1 MAQFFIHRP
10 IFAWVIA
17 LVIMLAGILTLTKM
31 PIAQYPTI
39 APPTVTISAT
49 YPGASASTVE
59 NTVTQIIEQQMNGL
73 DGLRYISSN
82 SAGNGQA
89 SIQLNFEQG
98 VDPDIAQVQVQNK
111 LQSATALL
119 PEDVQRQGVKVT
131 KSGASFLQVLAF
143 YSESDSLSADDIKDY
158 VNSNI
163 SEPLSRVAGVGEVQV
178 FGGSYAM
185 RIWLDPAKLTSLGIT
200 PSDVAAAIRAQNSQV
215 AVGQLGGAPSIEGQ
229 VLNATVNAQSMLTTP
244 EQFKNIFLRNT
255 SDGAQVRLGDVA
267 RVELGADTYQ
277 FDSKFNGKPA
287 GGVAIKLATG
297 ANALDTSEAVEARMV
312 ELRKNYPT
320 GMKDKLAFDT
330 TPFIKIS
337 IESVVHTL
345 IEAIIL
351 VFFVMFL
358 FLQNWR
364 ATIIPTMAVPVVVL
378 GTFAI
383 INIFGFS
390 INTLTMFAM
399 VLAIGLLV
407 DDAIVVVENV
417 ERVMQED
424 HLDPVAATEL
434 SMKQITGALIG
445 MTSVLTAVFV
455 PMSFFGGTTGVI
467 YRQFSIT
474 LVTAMVLSLVVAVT
488 FTPALCAT
496 ILKQHNPNK
505 KPSNNI
511 FARFFRWFNAAF
523 DRTAEKYQTGVNF
536 MTHHKLFS
544 GIVYA
549 AVIGVLVVLFKML
562 PSSFLPEEDQGV
574 VMTLVQ
580 LPPNATLDRT
590 DKVINTMTHYFM
602 ENEKASVESVFSVS
616 GFSFTG
622 IGQNAG
628 LAFVKLKD
636 WEKRT
641 TPEQQIGSLIQRGMA
656 LNMIAKDAS
665 YVMPLQLPAMPELG
679 VTAGFNFQLKA
690 SAGQSHE
697 QLLAARNTI
706 LGLAAQDKRLAGV
719 RPNGQEDTPQY
730 QINIDQAQAGAMG
743 VSIADI
749 NSTMSMAWGGSYIND
764 FIDRGRVKKVY
775 VQGEAH
781 ARMMPEDLNKW
792 YVRNNKGEMI
802 PFSSFATGTW
812 TYGSPRLERYNG
824 IASMNIQGSPAPGT
838 SSGDAMLAMEEIVA
852 KLPSMGLQGFDYEWT
867 GLSLEERESGSQ
879 APFLYALSL
888 LIVFL
893 CLAAL
898 YESWSVP
905 FSILLVVPLGVV
917 GAIILTMFGHTGLFG
932 GITLFGRTYF
942 APDANLSNNIYF
954 QVALIAVI
962 GLSAKNAI
970 LIVEFAKELQEK
982 GESLFDATLHAAKMR
997 LRPIIMTTLAFG
1009 FGVLPLALSSGAGA
1023 GSQHSVGYGVLGGVI
1038 TSTLLGIFFI
1048 PVFFVWVRSIFKYK
1062 PKNQNLQ
1069 EHKS

>member
-31 PIAQYPTI
+31 PVAQYPTI

-49 YPGASASTVE
+49 YPGASAQTVE

-89 SIQLNFEQG
+89 SINLNFEQG
-98 VDPDIAQVQVQNK
+98 IDPDIAQVQVQNK

-131 KSGASFLQVLAF
+131 KSGASFMQVLAF
-143 YSESDSLSADDIKDY
+143 YSPDGSLSAADIKDY

-185 RIWLDPAKLTSLGIT
+185 RIWLDPAKMTSLQIT
-200 PSDVAAAIRAQNSQV
+200 PSDIAAAINAQNSQV
-215 AVGQLGGAPSIEGQ
+215 AVGQLGGAPAVEGQ
-229 VLNATVNAQSMLTTP
+229 VLNATVNAQSMLQTP
-244 EQFKNIFLRNT
+244 EQFRNIFLKNT
-255 SDGAQVRLGDVA
+255 ASGAQVRLGDVA
-267 RVELGADTYQ
+267 RVELGSDNYQ
-277 FDSKFNGKPA
+277 FDSKFNGKAA

-297 ANALDTSEAVEARMV
+297 ANALDTAAAVEERLS
-312 ELRKNYPT
+312 ELRKNYPN
-320 GMKDKLAFDT
+320 GLKDQLAYDT
-330 TPFIKIS
+330 TPFIKLS

-345 IEAIIL
+345 IEAVFL
-351 VFFVMFL
+351 VFIVMFL

-364 ATIIPTMAVPVVVL
+364 ATIIPTLAVPVVVL
-378 GTFAI
+378 GTFAV

-417 ERVMQED
+417 ERVMQEE
-424 HLDPVAATEL
+424 HLDPVVATEK
-434 SMKQITGALIG
+434 SMQQISGALVGI
-445 MTSVLTAVFV
+445 TSVLTAVFV
-455 PMSFFGGTTGVI
+455 PMAFFGGTTGVI

-474 LVTAMVLSLVVAVT
+474 LVTAMILSLIVALT

-496 ILKQHNPNK
+496 LLKQHDPNK
-505 KPSNNI
+505 AESNNI
-511 FARFFRWFNAAF
+511 FARFFRWFNSSF
-523 DRTAEKYQTGVNF
+523 EKLSVKYQGGVNR
-536 MTHHKLFS
+536 MTHHKVFS
-544 GIVYA
+544 GVVY
-549 AVIGVLVVLFKML
+549 VLVIAGLVGLYKVL
-562 PSSFLPEEDQGV
+562 PSSFLPNEDQGV

-580 LPPNATLDRT
+580 LPPSASLERT
-590 DKVINTMTHYFM
+590 DKVITSMTDYFLNKEK
-602 ENEKASVESVFSVS
+602 ENVASIFTVS

-622 IGQNAG
+622 VGQNAG
-628 LAFVKLKD
+628 LAFIKLKD
-636 WEKRT
+636 WDERT
-641 TPEQQIGSLIQRGMA
+641 SPESQIGAIIQRGMS
-656 LNMIAKDAS
+656 LNMIKDAS
-665 YVMPLQLPAMPELG
+665 YIMPLQLPAMPELG
-679 VTAGFNFQLKA
+679 VASGFDLQLKDA
-690 SAGQSHE
+690 SGQGHDK
-697 QLLAARNTI
+697 LIAARNAI
-706 LGLAAQDKRLAGV
+706 LGMAAQDKRLAGV

-730 QINIDQAQAGAMG
+730 QITIDQAQAGAMG
-743 VSIADI
+743 VSISDI

-764 FIDRGRVKKVY
+764 FVDRGRVKKVY
-775 VQGEAH
+775 VQGEAST
-781 ARMMPEDLNKW
+781 RMMPEDLNKW
-792 YVRNNKGEMI
+792 YVRNNVGTMV
-802 PFSSFATGTW
+802 PFSAFATGKW

-824 IASMNIQGSPAPGT
+824 VSSVNIQGTPAPGV
-838 SSGDAMLAMEEIVA
+838 SSGDAMLAMEEIIG

-867 GLSLEERESGSQ
+867 GLSLEERDSGSQ
-879 APFLYALSL
+879 TGPLLVLSM

-898 YESWSVP
+898 YESWSIPV
-905 FSILLVVPLGVV
+905 SVLLVVPLGII
-917 GAIILTMFGHTGLFG
+917 GAFTLTWLGMIIKGD
-932 GITLFGRTYF
+932 
-942 APDANLSNNIYF
+942 PNLSFNIYF
-954 QVALIAVI
+954 QVAIVAVI

-982 GESLFDATLHAAKMR
+982 GEDLFDATLHAAKMR

-1009 FGVLPLALSSGAGA
+1009 FGVLPLALSTGAGA
-1023 GSQHSVGYGVLGGVI
+1023 GSQHSVGFGVLGGVI
-1038 TSTLLGIFFI
+1038 SSTLLGIFFI
-1048 PVFFVWVRSIFKYK
+1048 PVFFVWIRSIFKYK
-1062 PKNQNLQ
+1062 PKTQNNQEQ
-1069 EHKS
+1069 TS

>member
-17 LVIMLAGILTLTKM
+17 LVIMLAGILTLSNM

-49 YPGASASTVE
+49 YPGASAETVE

-82 SAGNGQA
+82 SAGNGSA
-89 SIQLNFEQG
+89 SIALNFEQG

-119 PEDVQRQGVKVT
+119 PEDVQRQGVRVT
-131 KSGASFLQVLAF
+131 KSSASFLQVLAF
-143 YSESDSLSADDIKDY
+143 YSPDGSMSANDIKDY

-185 RIWLDPAKLTSLGIT
+185 RIWLDPAKMASLQVT
-200 PSDVAAAIRAQNSQV
+200 PSDIATAIRTQNAQV
-215 AVGQLGGAPSIEGQ
+215 AVGQLGGAPAIEGQ
-229 VLNATVNAQSMLTTP
+229 VLNATVTAQSLLQTP
-244 EQFKNIFLRNT
+244 EQFSNIFLKNT
-255 SDGAQVRLGDVA
+255 ASGAQVRLGDVA
-267 RVELGADTYQ
+267 RVELGADNYQ

-297 ANALDTSEAVEARMV
+297 ANALDTAQAVEERLKL
-312 ELRKNYPT
+312 LRPNYPQ
-320 GMKDKLAFDT
+320 GMVDQLAFDT
-330 TPFIKIS
+330 TPFIELS
-337 IESVVHTL
+337 IKSVVKTL

-351 VFFVMFL
+351 VFLVMFL

-378 GTFAI
+378 GTFAV
-383 INIFGFS
+383 INMFGFS

-417 ERVMQED
+417 ERVMVEE
-424 HLDPVAATEL
+424 HLDPVAATEK
-434 SMKQITGALIG
+434 SMKQISGALIG
-445 MTSVLTAVFV
+445 ITSVLSAVFV
-455 PMSFFGGTTGVI
+455 PMAFFGGTTGVI
-467 YRQFSIT
+467 YRQFSVT
-474 LVTAMVLSLVVAVT
+474 LVTAMVLSLIVALT

-496 ILKQHNPNK
+496 MLKQHDPNK
-505 KPSNNI
+505 PESNGL
-511 FARFFRWFNAAF
+511 FARFFRWFNRSF
-523 DRTAEKYQTGVNF
+523 EKMSVKYQGGVNR
-536 MTHHKLFS
+536 MTHSKIFS
-544 GIVYA
+544 GIIYGA
-549 AVIGVLVVLFKML
+549 VLVVIVLLFQKL
-562 PSSFLPEEDQGV
+562 PSSFLPDEDQGV

-580 LPPNATLDRT
+580 LPPNASLERT
-590 DKVINTMTHYFM
+590 DKVVSTMTNYFL
-602 ENEKASVESVFSVS
+602 ENEKEHVESVFSVA

-622 IGQNAG
+622 VGQNAG
-628 LAFVKLKD
+628 LAFIKLKD
-636 WEKRT
+636 WSERT
-641 TPEQQIGSLIQRGMA
+641 SPESQIGAIIQRGMA
-656 LNMIAKDAS
+656 LNMIVKDAS
-665 YVMPLQLPAMPELG
+665 YIMPLQLPAMPELG
-679 VTAGFNFQLKA
+679 VSAGFNLQLKDA
-690 SAGQSHE
+690 SGQGHE
-697 QLLAARNTI
+697 KLTMARNII
-706 LGLAAQDKRLAGV
+706 LGEAAKDPRLAGV

-730 QINIDQAQAGAMG
+730 RVIVDHAQAGALG
-743 VSIADI
+743 VSIAEI
-749 NSTMSMAWGGSYIND
+749 NSTMGMAWGGSYIND

-775 VQGEAH
+775 VQGEAGS
-781 ARMMPEDLNKW
+781 RMMPEDLDQW
-792 YVRNNKGEMI
+792 YVRNNRGEMV
-802 PFSSFATGTW
+802 PFSAFATGEW

-824 IASMNIQGSPAPGT
+824 VSSMNIQGTPAPGV
-838 SSGDAMLAMEEIVA
+838 SSGDAMVAMEEIIA
-852 KLPSMGLQGFDYEWT
+852 KLPDMGLQGFDYEWT
-867 GLSLEERESGSQ
+867 GLSLEERESGDQ

-898 YESWSVP
+898 YESWSIP
-905 FSILLVVPLGVV
+905 FSVLLVVPLGIV
-917 GAIILTMFGHTGLFG
+917 GALFLTFSGMVLFQN
-932 GITLFGRTYF
+932 
-942 APDANLSNNIYF
+942 PNLSNNIYF
-954 QVALIAVI
+954 QVAIIAVI

-982 GESLFDATLHAAKMR
+982 GEDLFEATLHAAKMR

-1038 TSTLLGIFFI
+1038 SSTLLGIFFI
-1048 PVFFVWVRSIFKYK
+1048 PVFYVWIRSIFKYK
-1062 PKNQNLQ
+1062 PKQQNHQ
-1069 EHKS
+1069 EHVS

>member
-31 PIAQYPTI
+31 PVAQYPTI

-49 YPGASASTVE
+49 YPGASAQTVE

-89 SIQLNFEQG
+89 SINLNFEQG
-98 VDPDIAQVQVQNK
+98 IDPDIAQVQVQNK

-119 PEDVQRQGVKVT
+119 PADVQRQGVRVT
-131 KSGASFLQVLAF
+131 KSGASFMQVVAF
-143 YSESDSLSADDIKDY
+143 YSPDGSLSASYIKDY

-163 SEPLSRVAGVGEVQV
+163 SEPLSRVAGVGEVTV

-185 RIWLDPAKLTSLGIT
+185 RIWLDPAKLTSFNLT
-200 PSDVAAAIRAQNSQV
+200 PSDVAAAIRSQNAQV
-215 AVGQLGGAPSIEGQ
+215 AVGQLGGAPAVQGQ
-229 VLNATVNAQSMLTTP
+229 VLNATVNAQSMLQTP
-244 EQFKNIFLRNT
+244 EQFKNIFLKNAA
-255 SDGAQVRLGDVA
+255 DGAQVRLSDVA
-267 RVELGADTYQ
+267 RVELGSDNYQ
-277 FDSKFNGKPA
+277 FDSKFNGNPA

-297 ANALDTSEAVEARMV
+297 ANALDTAAAVEKRLS
-312 ELRKNYPT
+312 ELRVNYPS
-320 GMKDKLAFDT
+320 GLKDKLAYDT
-330 TPFIKIS
+330 TPFIKLS

-345 IEAIIL
+345 IEAVVL
-351 VFFVMFL
+351 VFIVMFL

-364 ATIIPTMAVPVVVL
+364 ATIIPTLAVPVVVL
-378 GTFAI
+378 GTFAV

-417 ERVMQED
+417 ERVMQEE
-424 HLDPVAATEL
+424 HLEPVPATEK
-434 SMKQITGALIG
+434 SMGQISGALIG
-445 MTSVLTAVFV
+445 ITSVLTAVFV
-455 PMSFFGGTTGVI
+455 PMAFFGGTTGVI

-474 LVTAMVLSLVVAVT
+474 LVTAMILSLIVALT

-496 ILKQHNPNK
+496 LLKQHDPNK
-505 KPSNNI
+505 EQSNSI
-511 FARFFRWFNAAF
+511 FARFFRGFNSGF
-523 DRTAEKYQTGVNF
+523 EKLSEKYQGGVNR

-544 GIVYA
+544 GVIYIVVIA
-549 AVIGVLVVLFKML
+549 ALVGLYKML

-580 LPPNATLDRT
+580 LPPSASLERT
-590 DKVINTMTHYFM
+590 DKVITTMTDYFL
-602 ENEKASVESVFSVS
+602 NKEKEHVESIFTVS

-622 IGQNAG
+622 VGQNAG
-628 LAFVKLKD
+628 LAFIKLKD
-636 WEKRT
+636 WSERT
-641 TPEQQIGSLIQRGMA
+641 TPESQIGAIIQRGMA
-656 LNMIAKDAS
+656 LNMIVKDAS
-665 YVMPLQLPAMPELG
+665 YIMPLQLPAMPELG
-679 VTAGFNFQLKA
+679 VSSGFNIQLKDV
-690 SAGQSHE
+690 SGQGHE
-697 QLLAARNTI
+697 KLIAARNAI
-706 LGLAAQDKRLAGV
+706 LGMASQDKRLAGV

-730 QINIDQAQAGAMG
+730 KITVDQAQAGAMG
-743 VSIADI
+743 VSISDI

-764 FIDRGRVKKVY
+764 FVDRGRVKKVY
-775 VQGEAH
+775 VQGEADT
-781 ARMMPEDLNKW
+781 RMMPEDLNKW
-792 YVRNNKGEMI
+792 YVRNNKGEMV
-802 PFSSFATGTW
+802 PFSAFAKGEW

-824 IASMNIQGSPAPGT
+824 VSSVNIQGTPAPGV
-838 SSGDAMLAMEEIVA
+838 SSGDAMLAMEEIIG

-867 GLSLEERESGSQ
+867 GLSLEERDSGNQ
-879 APFLYALSL
+879 TVPLLILSL

-893 CLAAL
+893 CLSAL
-898 YESWSVP
+898 YESWAIPISV
-905 FSILLVVPLGVV
+905 LLVVPLGII
-917 GAIILTMFGHTGLFG
+917 GAFTMTWLGMVIKGD
-932 GITLFGRTYF
+932 
-942 APDANLSNNIYF
+942 PNLSFNIYF
-954 QVALIAVI
+954 QVAIVAVI

-982 GESLFDATLHAAKMR
+982 GEELFEATLHAAKMR

-1009 FGVLPLALSSGAGA
+1009 FGVLPLALASGAGA

-1038 TSTLLGIFFI
+1038 SSTLLGIFFI
-1048 PVFFVWVRSIFKYK
+1048 PVFFVWIRSIFKYK
-1062 PKNQNLQ
+1062 PKTLNTQ
-1069 EHKS
+1069 EH

>member
-31 PIAQYPTI
+31 PVAQYPTI
-39 APPTVTISAT
+39 APPVVTISAT
-49 YPGASASTVE
+49 YPGASAQTVE

-89 SIQLNFEQG
+89 SINLNFEQG

-143 YSESDSLSADDIKDY
+143 HSPDNSLTAADIKDY

-185 RIWLDPAKLTSLGIT
+185 RIWLDPAKMTSLQIT
-200 PSDVAAAIRAQNSQV
+200 PSDVAAAIKAQNAQV
-215 AVGQLGGAPSIEGQ
+215 AVGQLGGAPAVQGQ
-229 VLNATVNAQSMLTTP
+229 VLNATVNAQSMLQTP
-244 EQFKNIFLRNT
+244 EQFRNIFLKNT
-255 SDGAQVRLGDVA
+255 TSGAQVRLGDVA
-267 RVELGADTYQ
+267 RVELGSDNYQ

-287 GGVAIKLATG
+287 GGIAIKLATG
-297 ANALDTSEAVEARMV
+297 ANALDTAAAVEERLS
-312 ELRKNYPT
+312 ELRKNYPEGLEDT
-320 GMKDKLAFDT
+320 LAYDT
-330 TPFIKIS
+330 TPFIKLS

-345 IEAIIL
+345 IEAVIL
-351 VFFVMFL
+351 VFIVMFL

-364 ATIIPTMAVPVVVL
+364 ATVIPTLAVPVVVL
-378 GTFAI
+378 GTFAV
-383 INIFGFS
+383 INMFGFS

-417 ERVMQED
+417 ERVMQEE
-424 HLDPVAATEL
+424 HLDPVVATEK
-434 SMKQITGALIG
+434 SMKQISGALIG
-445 MTSVLTAVFV
+445 ITSVLTAVFV
-455 PMSFFGGTTGVI
+455 PMAFFGGTTGVI

-474 LVTAMVLSLVVAVT
+474 LVTAMILSLIVALT

-496 ILKQHNPNK
+496 LLKQHDPNK
-505 KPSNNI
+505 PESNNI
-511 FARFFRWFNAAF
+511 FARFFRWFNNSF
-523 DRTAEKYQTGVNF
+523 EKLSVKYQGGVNR
-536 MTHHKLFS
+536 MTHHKVFS
-544 GIVYA
+544 GVVY
-549 AVIGVLVVLFKML
+549 VLVIAGLVGLYKVL

-580 LPPNATLDRT
+580 LPPSASLERT
-590 DKVINTMTHYFM
+590 DKVVTTMTDYFL
-602 ENEKASVESVFSVS
+602 NKEKEHVQSIFTVS

-622 IGQNAG
+622 VGQNAG
-628 LAFVKLKD
+628 LAFIKLKD
-636 WEKRT
+636 WSERT
-641 TPEQQIGSLIQRGMA
+641 TPEAQIGAIIQRGMA
-656 LNMIAKDAS
+656 LNMIVKDAS
-665 YVMPLQLPAMPELG
+665 YIMPLQLPAMPELG
-679 VTAGFNFQLKA
+679 VSSGFDIQLKDA
-690 SAGQSHE
+690 SGQGHE
-697 QLLAARNTI
+697 KLIAARNAI
-706 LGLAAQDKRLAGV
+706 LGMAAQDKRLAGV

-730 QINIDQAQAGAMG
+730 QITIDQAQAGAMG

-764 FIDRGRVKKVY
+764 FVDRGRVKKVY
-775 VQGEAH
+775 VQGEANT
-781 ARMMPEDLNKW
+781 RMMPEDLNKW
-792 YVRNNKGEMI
+792 YVRNNAGTMV
-802 PFSSFATGTW
+802 PFSAFATGEW

-824 IASMNIQGSPAPGT
+824 VSSVNIQGTPAPGV
-838 SSGDAMLAMEEIVA
+838 SSGDAMLAMEEIIG

-867 GLSLEERESGSQ
+867 GLSLEERDSGSQ
-879 APFLYALSL
+879 TGPLLVLSM

-898 YESWSVP
+898 YESWSIPV
-905 FSILLVVPLGVV
+905 SVLLVVPLGIV
-917 GAIILTMFGHTGLFG
+917 GAFTLTWLGMIIKGD
-932 GITLFGRTYF
+932 
-942 APDANLSNNIYF
+942 PNLSFNIYF
-954 QVALIAVI
+954 QVAIVAVI

-982 GESLFDATLHAAKMR
+982 GEDLFDATLHAAKMR

-1009 FGVLPLALSSGAGA
+1009 FGVLPLALSAGAGA

-1038 TSTLLGIFFI
+1038 SSTLLGIFFI
-1048 PVFFVWVRSIFKYK
+1048 PVFFVWIRSIFKYK
-1062 PKNQNLQ
+1062 PKKQNNQEQ
-1069 EHKS
+1069 TS

>member
-17 LVIMLAGILTLTKM
+17 LVIMLAGILTISKM

-49 YPGASASTVE
+49 YPGASAATVE

-89 SIQLNFEQG
+89 SIALNFEQG

-119 PEDVQRQGVKVT
+119 PDDVQRQGVRVT

-143 YSESDSLSADDIKDY
+143 YSPDGSLTADDIKDY

-185 RIWLDPAKLTSLGIT
+185 RIWLDPAKMASLQVT
-200 PSDVAAAIRAQNSQV
+200 PSDVAQAIRTQNAQV
-215 AVGQLGGAPSIEGQ
+215 AVGQLGGAPQIEGQ
-229 VLNATVNAQSMLTTP
+229 VLNATVNAQSLLQTP
-244 EQFKNIFLRNT
+244 EQFENIFLKNT
-255 SDGAQVRLGDVA
+255 TSGAQVRLGDVA
-267 RVELGADTYQ
+267 RVELGADNYQ

-297 ANALDTSEAVEARMV
+297 ANALDTAEAVEERLKQ
-312 ELRKNYPT
+312 LRPNYPQ
-320 GMKDKLAFDT
+320 GMVDTLAFDT
-330 TPFIKIS
+330 TPFIQLS

-345 IEAIIL
+345 IEAVIL
-351 VFFVMFL
+351 VFIVMFL

-378 GTFAI
+378 GTFAV
-383 INIFGFS
+383 INVFGFS

-417 ERVMQED
+417 ERVMAEE
-424 HLDPVAATEL
+424 HLDPVSATEK
-434 SMKQITGALIG
+434 SMKQISGALIG
-445 MTSVLTAVFV
+445 ITSVLSAVFV
-455 PMSFFGGTTGVI
+455 PMAFFGGSTGVI

-474 LVTAMVLSLVVAVT
+474 LVTAMVLSLVVALT

-496 ILKQHNPNK
+496 ILKQHDPNK
-505 KPSNNI
+505 PQSNNPA
-511 FARFFRWFNAAF
+511 ARFFRWFNHSF
-523 DRTAEKYQTGVNF
+523 DRVSVKYQGGVNR
-536 MTHHKLFS
+536 MTHHKIFS
-544 GIVYA
+544 GIIYA
-549 AVIGVLVVLFKML
+549 VVIGIIVLIFQKL
-562 PSSFLPEEDQGV
+562 PSSFLPDEDQGV

-580 LPPNATLDRT
+580 LPPNATLERT
-590 DKVINTMTHYFM
+590 DKVINTMTGYFL
-602 ENEKASVESVFSVS
+602 ENEKDHVQSVFSVA

-622 IGQNAG
+622 VGQNAG
-628 LAFVKLKD
+628 LAFIKLKD
-636 WEKRT
+636 WSERT
-641 TPEQQIGSLIQRGMA
+641 TPESQVGAIIHRGMA
-656 LNMIAKDAS
+656 LNMIVKDAS
-665 YVMPLQLPAMPELG
+665 YIMPLQLPAMPELG
-679 VTAGFNFQLKA
+679 VSAGFNMQLKA
-690 SAGQSHE
+690 ASGQSHE
-697 QLLAARNTI
+697 QLLAARNTV

-719 RPNGQEDTPQY
+719 RPNGQEDNPQY
-730 QINIDQAQAGAMG
+730 RVIVDHAQAGALG
-743 VSIADI
+743 VSISEI

-764 FIDRGRVKKVY
+764 FLDRGRVKKVY
-775 VQGEAH
+775 VQGEASS
-781 ARMMPEDLNKW
+781 RMMPEDLNQW
-792 YVRNNKGEMI
+792 YVRNNRGEMV
-802 PFSSFATGTW
+802 PFSAFATGEW

-824 IASMNIQGSPAPGT
+824 VSAMNIQGTPAPGV
-838 SSGDAMLAMEEIVA
+838 SSGDAMRAMEEIIA
-852 KLPSMGLQGFDYEWT
+852 KLPEMGMQGFDYEWT
-867 GLSLEERESGSQ
+867 GLSLEERESGAQ

-898 YESWSVP
+898 YESWSIP
-905 FSILLVVPLGVV
+905 FSVLLVVPLGIV
-917 GAIILTMFGHTGLFG
+917 GALLLTFG
-932 GITLFGRTYF
+932 GMILFKD
-942 APDANLSNNIYF
+942 PNLSNNIYF
-954 QVALIAVI
+954 QVAIIAVI

-970 LIVEFAKELQEK
+970 LIVEFAKELQEQ
-982 GESLFDATLHAAKMR
+982 GEELFDATLHAAKMR

-1009 FGVLPLALSSGAGA
+1009 FGVLPLALASGAGA

-1038 TSTLLGIFFI
+1038 SSTLLGIFFI
-1048 PVFFVWVRSIFKYK
+1048 PVFYVWIRTVFKYK
-1062 PKNQNLQ
+1062 PKQQNKQ
-1069 EHKS
+1069 EQTS

>member
-31 PIAQYPTI
+31 PVAQYPTI
-39 APPTVTISAT
+39 SPPSVTISAT
-49 YPGASASTVE
+49 YPGASAQTVE

-89 SIQLNFEQG
+89 SINLNFEQG
-98 VDPDIAQVQVQNK
+98 IDPDIPQVQVQNK

-131 KSGASFLQVLAF
+131 KSGASFMQVLAF
-143 YSESDSLSADDIKDY
+143 YSPDGSLSAADIKDY

-185 RIWLDPAKLTSLGIT
+185 RIWLDPAKMTSLQIT
-200 PSDVAAAIRAQNSQV
+200 PSDIATAINAQNSQV
-215 AVGQLGGAPSIEGQ
+215 AVGQLGGAPSIQGQ
-229 VLNATVNAQSMLTTP
+229 VLNATVNAQSMLQTP
-244 EQFKNIFLRNT
+244 EQFRNIFLKNT
-255 SDGAQVRLGDVA
+255 ASGAQVRLGDVA
-267 RVELGADTYQ
+267 RVELGSDNYQ
-277 FDSKFNGKPA
+277 FDSKFNGKAA

-297 ANALDTSEAVEARMV
+297 ANALDTAAAVEKRLS
-312 ELRKNYPT
+312 ELRKNYPN
-320 GMKDKLAFDT
+320 GLKDQLAYDT
-330 TPFIKIS
+330 TPFIKLS

-345 IEAIIL
+345 IEAVVL
-351 VFFVMFL
+351 VFIVMFL

-364 ATIIPTMAVPVVVL
+364 ATIIPTLAVPVVVL
-378 GTFAI
+378 GTFAV

-417 ERVMQED
+417 ERVMQEE
-424 HLDPVAATEL
+424 HLDPVAATEK
-434 SMKQITGALIG
+434 SMQQISGALVGI
-445 MTSVLTAVFV
+445 TSVLTAVFV
-455 PMSFFGGTTGVI
+455 PMAFFAGTTGVI

-474 LVTAMVLSLVVAVT
+474 LVTAMILSLIVALT

-496 ILKQHNPNK
+496 LLKQHDPNK
-505 KPSNNI
+505 AESNNI
-511 FARFFRWFNAAF
+511 FARFFRWFNSSF
-523 DRTAEKYQTGVNF
+523 EKLSVKYQGGVNR
-536 MTHHKLFS
+536 MTHHKVFS
-544 GIVYA
+544 GVVYLL
-549 AVIGVLVVLFKML
+549 VIAGLVGLYKAL
-562 PSSFLPEEDQGV
+562 PSSFLPDEDQGV

-580 LPPNATLDRT
+580 LPPSASLERT
-590 DKVINTMTHYFM
+590 DKVITTMTDYFM
-602 ENEKASVESVFSVS
+602 NKEKEHVESIFTVS

-622 IGQNAG
+622 VGQNAG
-628 LAFVKLKD
+628 LAFIKLKD
-636 WEKRT
+636 WSERT
-641 TPEQQIGSLIQRGMA
+641 TPESQIGAIIQRGMA
-656 LNMIAKDAS
+656 LNMIVKDAS
-665 YVMPLQLPAMPELG
+665 YIMPLQLPAMPELG
-679 VTAGFNFQLKA
+679 VSAGFNIQLKDA
-690 SAGQSHE
+690 SGQGHE
-697 QLLAARNTI
+697 KLIAARNAI
-706 LGLAAQDKRLAGV
+706 LGMAAQDKRLAGV

-749 NSTMSMAWGGSYIND
+749 NTTMSMAWGGTYIND
-764 FIDRGRVKKVY
+764 FVDRGRVKKVY
-775 VQGEAH
+775 VQGEANT
-781 ARMMPEDLNKW
+781 RMMPEDLNKW
-792 YVRNNKGEMI
+792 YVRNSAGTMV
-802 PFSSFATGTW
+802 PFSAFATGEW

-824 IASMNIQGSPAPGT
+824 VSSVNIQGTPAPGV
-838 SSGDAMLAMEEIVA
+838 SSGDAMLAMEEIIA

-867 GLSLEERESGSQ
+867 GLSLEERDSGNQ
-879 APFLYALSL
+879 TGPLLVLSM

-898 YESWSVP
+898 YESWSIPV
-905 FSILLVVPLGVV
+905 SVLLVVPLGII
-917 GAIILTMFGHTGLFG
+917 GAFTLTWLGMIIKGD
-932 GITLFGRTYF
+932 
-942 APDANLSNNIYF
+942 PNLSFNIYF
-954 QVALIAVI
+954 QVAIVAVI

-982 GESLFDATLHAAKMR
+982 GEDLFEATLHAAKMR

-1009 FGVLPLALSSGAGA
+1009 FGVLPLALSTGAGA
-1023 GSQHSVGYGVLGGVI
+1023 GSQHSVGFGVLGGVI
-1038 TSTLLGIFFI
+1038 SSTLLGIFFI
-1048 PVFFVWVRSIFKYK
+1048 PVFFVWIRSIFKYK
-1062 PKNQNLQ
+1062 PKKQNNQEQ
-1069 EHKS
+1069 TS

>member
-17 LVIMLAGILTLTKM
+17 LVIMLAGILTLSNM

-49 YPGASASTVE
+49 YPGASAETVE

-82 SAGNGQA
+82 SAGNGSA
-89 SIQLNFEQG
+89 SIALNFEQG

-119 PEDVQRQGVKVT
+119 PEDVQRQGVRVT

-143 YSESDSLSADDIKDY
+143 YSPDGSMSANDIKDY

-185 RIWLDPAKLTSLGIT
+185 RIWLDPAKMASLQVT
-200 PSDVAAAIRAQNSQV
+200 PSDIATAIRTQNAQV
-215 AVGQLGGAPSIEGQ
+215 AVGQLGGAPAIEGQ
-229 VLNATVNAQSMLTTP
+229 VLNATVTAQSLLQTP
-244 EQFKNIFLRNT
+244 EQFSNIFLKNT
-255 SDGAQVRLGDVA
+255 ASGAQVRLGDVA
-267 RVELGADTYQ
+267 RVELGADNYQ

-297 ANALDTSEAVEARMV
+297 ANALDTAQAVEERLKL
-312 ELRKNYPT
+312 LRPNYPQ
-320 GMKDKLAFDT
+320 GMVDQLAFDT
-330 TPFIKIS
+330 TPFIELS
-337 IESVVHTL
+337 IKSVVKTL

-351 VFFVMFL
+351 VFLVMFL

-378 GTFAI
+378 GTFAV
-383 INIFGFS
+383 INMFGFS

-417 ERVMQED
+417 ERVMVEE
-424 HLDPVAATEL
+424 HLDPVAATEK
-434 SMKQITGALIG
+434 SMKQISGALIG
-445 MTSVLTAVFV
+445 ITSVLSAVFV
-455 PMSFFGGTTGVI
+455 PMAFFGGTTGVI
-467 YRQFSIT
+467 YRQFSVT
-474 LVTAMVLSLVVAVT
+474 LVTAMVLSLIGALT

-496 ILKQHNPNK
+496 MLKQHDPNK
-505 KPSNNI
+505 PESNGL
-511 FARFFRWFNAAF
+511 FARFFRWFNRSF
-523 DRTAEKYQTGVNF
+523 DKLSVKYQGGVNR
-536 MTHHKLFS
+536 MTHSKIFS
-544 GIVYA
+544 GIIYGA
-549 AVIGVLVVLFKML
+549 VLVVIVLLFQKL
-562 PSSFLPEEDQGV
+562 PSSFLPDEDQGV

-580 LPPNATLDRT
+580 LPPNASLERT
-590 DKVINTMTHYFM
+590 DKVVSTMTNYFL
-602 ENEKASVESVFSVS
+602 ENEKEHVESVFSVA

-622 IGQNAG
+622 VGQNAG
-628 LAFVKLKD
+628 LAFIKLKD
-636 WEKRT
+636 WSERT
-641 TPEQQIGSLIQRGMA
+641 SPESQVGAIIQRGMA
-656 LNMIAKDAS
+656 LNMIVKDAS
-665 YVMPLQLPAMPELG
+665 YIMPLQLPAMPELG
-679 VTAGFNFQLKA
+679 VSAGFNLQLKDA
-690 SAGQSHE
+690 SGQGHE
-697 QLLAARNTI
+697 KLTMARNII
-706 LGLAAQDKRLAGV
+706 LGEAAKDPRLAGV

-730 QINIDQAQAGAMG
+730 RVIVDHAQAGALG
-743 VSIADI
+743 VSIAEI
-749 NSTMSMAWGGSYIND
+749 NSTMGMAWGGSYIND

-775 VQGEAH
+775 VQGEAGS
-781 ARMMPEDLNKW
+781 RMMPEDLDQW
-792 YVRNNKGEMI
+792 YVRNNRGEMV
-802 PFSSFATGTW
+802 PFSAFATGEW

-824 IASMNIQGSPAPGT
+824 VSSMNIQGTPAPGV
-838 SSGDAMLAMEEIVA
+838 SSGDAMVAMEEIIA
-852 KLPSMGLQGFDYEWT
+852 KLPDMGLQGFDYEWT
-867 GLSLEERESGSQ
+867 GLSLEERESGDQ

-898 YESWSVP
+898 YESWSIP
-905 FSILLVVPLGVV
+905 FSVLLVVPLGIV
-917 GAIILTMFGHTGLFG
+917 GALFLTFSGMVLFQN
-932 GITLFGRTYF
+932 
-942 APDANLSNNIYF
+942 PNLSNNIYF
-954 QVALIAVI
+954 QVAIIAVI

-982 GESLFDATLHAAKMR
+982 GEDLFEATLHAAKMR

-1038 TSTLLGIFFI
+1038 SSTLLGIFFI
-1048 PVFFVWVRSIFKYK
+1048 PVFYVWIRSIFKYK
-1062 PKNQNLQ
+1062 PKQQNHQ
-1069 EHKS
+1069 EHVS

>member
-31 PIAQYPTI
+31 PVAQYPTI

-49 YPGASASTVE
+49 YPGASAQTVE

-89 SIQLNFEQG
+89 SINLNFEQG
-98 VDPDIAQVQVQNK
+98 IDPDIAQVQVQNK

-119 PEDVQRQGVKVT
+119 PEDVQRQGVRVT
-131 KSGASFLQVLAF
+131 KSGASFMQVVAF
-143 YSESDSLSADDIKDY
+143 YSPDGSLSASDIKDY

-163 SEPLSRVAGVGEVQV
+163 SEPLSRVAGVGEVTV

-185 RIWLDPAKLTSLGIT
+185 RIWLDPAKLTSFNLT
-200 PSDVAAAIRAQNSQV
+200 PSDVAAAIRSQNAQV
-215 AVGQLGGAPSIEGQ
+215 AVGQLGGAPAVQGQ
-229 VLNATVNAQSMLTTP
+229 VLNATVNAQSMLQTP
-244 EQFKNIFLRNT
+244 EQFKNIFLKNAA
-255 SDGAQVRLGDVA
+255 DGAQVRLSDVA
-267 RVELGADTYQ
+267 RVELGSDNYQ
-277 FDSKFNGKPA
+277 FDSKFNGNPA

-297 ANALDTSEAVEARMV
+297 ANALDTAAAVEKRLS
-312 ELRKNYPT
+312 ELRVNYPS
-320 GMKDKLAFDT
+320 GLKDKLAYDT
-330 TPFIKIS
+330 TPFIKLS

-345 IEAIIL
+345 IEAVVL
-351 VFFVMFL
+351 VFIVMFL

-364 ATIIPTMAVPVVVL
+364 ATIIPTLAVPVVVL
-378 GTFAI
+378 GTFAV

-417 ERVMQED
+417 ERVMQEE
-424 HLDPVAATEL
+424 HLEPVPATEK
-434 SMKQITGALIG
+434 SMGQISGALIG
-445 MTSVLTAVFV
+445 ITSVLTAVFV
-455 PMSFFGGTTGVI
+455 PMAFFGGTTGVI

-474 LVTAMVLSLVVAVT
+474 LVTAMILSLIVALT

-496 ILKQHNPNK
+496 LLKQHDPNK
-505 KPSNNI
+505 EQSNSI
-511 FARFFRWFNAAF
+511 FARFFRGFNSGF
-523 DRTAEKYQTGVNF
+523 EKLSEKYQGGVNR

-544 GIVYA
+544 GVIYIVVIA
-549 AVIGVLVVLFKML
+549 ALVGLYKML

-580 LPPNATLDRT
+580 LPPSASLERT
-590 DKVINTMTHYFM
+590 DKVITTMTDYFL
-602 ENEKASVESVFSVS
+602 NKEKEHVESIFTVS

-622 IGQNAG
+622 VGQNAG
-628 LAFVKLKD
+628 LAFIKLKD
-636 WEKRT
+636 WSERT
-641 TPEQQIGSLIQRGMA
+641 TPESQIGAIIQRGMA
-656 LNMIAKDAS
+656 LNMIVKDAS
-665 YVMPLQLPAMPELG
+665 YIMPLQLPAMPELG
-679 VTAGFNFQLKA
+679 VSSGFDIQLKDV
-690 SAGQSHE
+690 SGQGHE
-697 QLLAARNTI
+697 KLIAARNAI
-706 LGLAAQDKRLAGV
+706 LGMASQDKRLAGV

-730 QINIDQAQAGAMG
+730 KITVDQAQAGAMG
-743 VSIADI
+743 VSISDI

-764 FIDRGRVKKVY
+764 FVDRGRVKKVY
-775 VQGEAH
+775 VQGEADT
-781 ARMMPEDLNKW
+781 RMMPEDLNKW
-792 YVRNNKGEMI
+792 YVRNNKGEMV
-802 PFSSFATGTW
+802 PFSAFAKGEW

-824 IASMNIQGSPAPGT
+824 VSSVNIQGSPAPGV
-838 SSGDAMLAMEEIVA
+838 SSGDAMLAMEEIIG

-867 GLSLEERESGSQ
+867 GLSLEERDSGNQ
-879 APFLYALSL
+879 TVPLLILSL

-893 CLAAL
+893 CLSAL
-898 YESWSVP
+898 YESWAIPISV
-905 FSILLVVPLGVV
+905 LLVVPLGII
-917 GAIILTMFGHTGLFG
+917 GAFTMTWLGMVIKGD
-932 GITLFGRTYF
+932 
-942 APDANLSNNIYF
+942 PNLSFNIYF
-954 QVALIAVI
+954 QVAIVAVI

-982 GESLFDATLHAAKMR
+982 GEDLFEATLHAAKMR

-1009 FGVLPLALSSGAGA
+1009 FGVLPLALASGAGA

-1038 TSTLLGIFFI
+1038 SSTLLGIFFI
-1048 PVFFVWVRSIFKYK
+1048 PVFFVWIRSIFKYK
-1062 PKNQNLQ
+1062 PKTLNTQ
-1069 EHKS
+1069 EH

>member
-17 LVIMLAGILTLTKM
+17 LVIMLAGIITLTKM
-31 PIAQYPTI
+31 PVAQYPTI

-49 YPGASASTVE
+49 YPGASAQTVE

-89 SIQLNFEQG
+89 SINLNFAQG

-119 PEDVQRQGVKVT
+119 PADVQRQGVKVT
-131 KSGASFLQVLAF
+131 KSGASFLQVIAF
-143 YSESDSLSADDIKDY
+143 YSPDNSLSASDIKDY

-163 SEPLSRVAGVGEVQV
+163 SEPLSRVAGVGELQV

-185 RIWLDPAKLTSLGIT
+185 RIWLDPAKLTSFNLT
-200 PSDVAAAIRAQNSQV
+200 PNDVATAIRAQNSQV
-215 AVGQLGGAPSIEGQ
+215 AVGQLGGAPSTAGQ
-229 VLNATVNAQSMLTTP
+229 VLNATVNAQTMLQTP
-244 EQFKNIFLRNT
+244 EQFKNIFLKNT
-255 SDGAQVRLGDVA
+255 SGGAQVRLGDVA
-267 RVELGADTYQ
+267 RVELGSDNYQ

-297 ANALDTSEAVEARMV
+297 ANALDTAAAVEKRLS
-312 ELRKNYPT
+312 ELRHNYPS
-320 GMKDKLAFDT
+320 GLKDKLAYDT
-330 TPFIKIS
+330 TPFIRLS

-345 IEAIIL
+345 IEAVVL
-351 VFFVMFL
+351 VFIVMFL

-364 ATIIPTMAVPVVVL
+364 ATIIPTLAVPVVVL
-378 GTFAI
+378 GTFAV

-417 ERVMQED
+417 ERVMQEE
-424 HLDPVAATEL
+424 HLEPVPATEK
-434 SMKQITGALIG
+434 SMSQISGALVGI
-445 MTSVLTAVFV
+445 TSVLTAVFV
-455 PMSFFGGTTGVI
+455 PMAFFSGTTGVI

-474 LVTAMVLSLVVAVT
+474 LVTAMILSLIVALT

-496 ILKQHNPNK
+496 LLKQHDPNK
-505 KPSNNI
+505 QESNNI
-511 FARFFRWFNAAF
+511 FARFFRWFNRSF
-523 DRTAEKYQTGVNF
+523 ERLSEKYQGGVNR

-544 GIVYA
+544 GVLYIVVIA
-549 AVIGVLVVLFKML
+549 ALVGIYKVL

-580 LPPNATLDRT
+580 LPPSASLERT
-590 DKVINTMTHYFM
+590 DKVIDTMTGYFLNKEK
-602 ENEKASVESVFSVS
+602 ENVESIFTVA

-622 IGQNAG
+622 VGQNAG
-628 LAFVKLKD
+628 LAFIKLKD
-636 WEKRT
+636 WSERT
-641 TPEQQIGSLIQRGMA
+641 TPESQIGAIIQRGMA
-656 LNMIAKDAS
+656 LNMIVKDAS
-665 YVMPLQLPAMPELG
+665 YIMPLQLPAMPELG
-679 VTAGFNFQLKA
+679 VASGFDIQLKDA
-690 SAGQSHE
+690 SGQGHE
-697 QLLAARNTI
+697 KLIAARNAI
-706 LGLAAQDKRLAGV
+706 LGMASQDKRLAGV

-730 QINIDQAQAGAMG
+730 QITIDQAQAGAMG

-749 NSTMSMAWGGSYIND
+749 NSTMGIAWGGSYIND

-775 VQGEAH
+775 VQGEAN
-781 ARMMPEDLNKW
+781 ARMMPEDLNQW
-792 YVRNNKGEMI
+792 YVRNNKGEMV
-802 PFSSFATGTW
+802 PFSAFATGKW

-824 IASMNIQGSPAPGT
+824 VSSVNIQGTPAPGV
-838 SSGDAMLAMEEIVA
+838 SSGDAMLAMEEIIG
-852 KLPSMGLQGFDYEWT
+852 KLPSMGLTGFDYEWT
-867 GLSLEERESGSQ
+867 GLSLEERDSGSQ
-879 APFLYALSL
+879 TAPLLVLSL

-905 FSILLVVPLGVV
+905 VSVLLVVPLGIV
-917 GAIILTMFGHTGLFG
+917 GAFALTWLGMLIKGD
-932 GITLFGRTYF
+932 
-942 APDANLSNNIYF
+942 PNLSFNIYF
-954 QVALIAVI
+954 QVAIVAVI

-970 LIVEFAKELQEK
+970 LIVEFAKELQEQ
-982 GESLFDATLHAAKMR
+982 GEELFEATLHAAKMR

-1009 FGVLPLALSSGAGA
+1009 FGVLPLALASGAGA

-1038 TSTLLGIFFI
+1038 SSTLLGIFFI
-1048 PVFFVWVRSIFKYK
+1048 PVFFVWIRSIFKYK
-1062 PKNQNLQ
+1062 PKTLNTQ
-1069 EHKS
+1069 EH

>member
-17 LVIMLAGILTLTKM
+17 LVIMLAGILTLSNM

-49 YPGASASTVE
+49 YPGASAETVE

-82 SAGNGQA
+82 SAGNGSA
-89 SIQLNFEQG
+89 SIALNFEQG

-119 PEDVQRQGVKVT
+119 PEDVQRQGVRVT

-143 YSESDSLSADDIKDY
+143 YSPDGSMSANDIKDY

-185 RIWLDPAKLTSLGIT
+185 RIWLDPAKMASLQVT
-200 PSDVAAAIRAQNSQV
+200 PSDIATAIRTQNAQV
-215 AVGQLGGAPSIEGQ
+215 AVGQLGGAPAIEGQ
-229 VLNATVNAQSMLTTP
+229 VLNATVTAQSLLQTP
-244 EQFKNIFLRNT
+244 EQFSNIFLKNT
-255 SDGAQVRLGDVA
+255 ASGAQVRLGDVA
-267 RVELGADTYQ
+267 RVELGADNYQ

-297 ANALDTSEAVEARMV
+297 ANALDTAQAVEERLKL
-312 ELRKNYPT
+312 LRPNYPQ
-320 GMKDKLAFDT
+320 GMVDQLAFDT
-330 TPFIKIS
+330 TPFIELS
-337 IESVVHTL
+337 IKSVVKTL

-351 VFFVMFL
+351 VFLVMFL

-378 GTFAI
+378 GTFAV
-383 INIFGFS
+383 INMFGFS

-417 ERVMQED
+417 ERVMVEE
-424 HLDPVAATEL
+424 HLDPVAATEK
-434 SMKQITGALIG
+434 SMKQISGALIG
-445 MTSVLTAVFV
+445 ITSVLSAVFV
-455 PMSFFGGTTGVI
+455 PMAFFGGTTGVI
-467 YRQFSIT
+467 YRQFSVT
-474 LVTAMVLSLVVAVT
+474 LVTAMVLSLIVALT

-496 ILKQHNPNK
+496 MLKQHDPNK
-505 KPSNNI
+505 PESNGL
-511 FARFFRWFNAAF
+511 FARFFRWFNRSF
-523 DRTAEKYQTGVNF
+523 DKLSVKYQGGVNR
-536 MTHHKLFS
+536 MTHSKIFS
-544 GIVYA
+544 GIIYGA
-549 AVIGVLVVLFKML
+549 VLVVIVLLFQKL
-562 PSSFLPEEDQGV
+562 PSSFLPDEDQGV

-580 LPPNATLDRT
+580 LPPNASLERT
-590 DKVINTMTHYFM
+590 DKVVSTMTNYFL
-602 ENEKASVESVFSVS
+602 ENEKEHVESVFSVA

-622 IGQNAG
+622 VGQNAG
-628 LAFVKLKD
+628 LAFIKLKD
-636 WEKRT
+636 WSERT
-641 TPEQQIGSLIQRGMA
+641 SPESQVGAIIQRGMA
-656 LNMIAKDAS
+656 LNMIVKDAS
-665 YVMPLQLPAMPELG
+665 YIMPLQLPAMPELG
-679 VTAGFNFQLKA
+679 VSAGFNLQLKDA
-690 SAGQSHE
+690 SGQGHE
-697 QLLAARNTI
+697 KLTMARNII
-706 LGLAAQDKRLAGV
+706 LGEAAKDPRLAGV

-730 QINIDQAQAGAMG
+730 RVIVDHAQAGALG
-743 VSIADI
+743 VSIAEI
-749 NSTMSMAWGGSYIND
+749 NSTMGMAWGGSYIND

-775 VQGEAH
+775 VQGEAGS
-781 ARMMPEDLNKW
+781 RMMPEDLDQW
-792 YVRNNKGEMI
+792 YVRNNRGEMV
-802 PFSSFATGTW
+802 PFSAFATGEW

-824 IASMNIQGSPAPGT
+824 VSSMNIQGTPAPGV
-838 SSGDAMLAMEEIVA
+838 SSGDAMVAMEEIIA
-852 KLPSMGLQGFDYEWT
+852 KLPEMGLQGFDYEWT
-867 GLSLEERESGSQ
+867 GLSLEERESGDQ

-898 YESWSVP
+898 YESWSIP
-905 FSILLVVPLGVV
+905 FSVLLVVPLGIV
-917 GAIILTMFGHTGLFG
+917 GALFLTFSGMVLFQN
-932 GITLFGRTYF
+932 
-942 APDANLSNNIYF
+942 PNLSNNIYF
-954 QVALIAVI
+954 QVAIIAVI

-982 GESLFDATLHAAKMR
+982 GEDLFEATLHAAKMR

-1038 TSTLLGIFFI
+1038 SSTLLGIFFI
-1048 PVFFVWVRSIFKYK
+1048 PVFYVWIRSIFKYK
-1062 PKNQNLQ
+1062 PKQQNHQ
-1069 EHKS
+1069 EHVS

>member
-17 LVIMLAGILTLTKM
+17 LVIMLAGVLTLSNM

-39 APPTVTISAT
+39 APPTVSISAT
-49 YPGASASTVE
+49 YPGASAETVE

-89 SIQLNFEQG
+89 SITLNFEQG
-98 VDPDIAQVQVQNK
+98 IDPDIAQVQVQNK

-131 KSGASFLQVLAF
+131 KSGASFLQVVAF
-143 YSESDSLSADDIKDY
+143 HSPSGKLTADDIKDY

-185 RIWLDPAKLTSLGIT
+185 RIWLDPAKMANLKVT
-200 PSDVAAAIRAQNSQV
+200 PSDVAAAIRTQNAQV
-215 AVGQLGGAPSIEGQ
+215 AVGQLGGAPATEGQ
-229 VLNATVNAQSMLTTP
+229 VLNATVTAQSLLQTP
-244 EQFKNIFLRNT
+244 EQFKNIFLRNS

-267 RVELGADTYQ
+267 RVELGADNYQ
-277 FDSKFNGKPA
+277 FDSKFNNKPA

-297 ANALDTSEAVEARMV
+297 ANALDTAEAVEARLK
-312 ELRKNYPT
+312 ELRPNYPEGLEDT
-320 GMKDKLAFDT
+320 LAFDT
-330 TPFIKIS
+330 TPFIKLS

-345 IEAIIL
+345 VEAVIL

-364 ATIIPTMAVPVVVL
+364 ATIIPTLAVPVVVL
-378 GTFAI
+378 GTFAV
-383 INIFGFS
+383 INMFGFS

-417 ERVMQED
+417 ERVMVED
-424 HLDPVAATEL
+424 HLDPVTATEI
-434 SMKQITGALIG
+434 SMKQISGALIG
-445 MTSVLTAVFV
+445 ITSVLTAVFV
-455 PMSFFGGTTGVI
+455 PMAFFGGTTGVI

-474 LVTAMVLSLVVAVT
+474 LVTAMILSLIVALT

-496 ILKQHNPNK
+496 MLKQHDPNK
-505 KPSNNI
+505 PESNNI
-511 FARFFRWFNAAF
+511 FARFFRWFNSSF
-523 DRTAEKYQTGVNF
+523 DKVAHKYQGGVNF
-536 MTHHKLFS
+536 MTHHKIFS
-544 GIVYA
+544 GVIYA
-549 AVIGVLVVLFKML
+549 VVIGLLVLLFQKL
-562 PSSFLPEEDQGV
+562 PSSFLPDEDQGV

-580 LPPNATLDRT
+580 LPPNASLERT
-590 DKVINTMTHYFM
+590 DKTVTAMTNYFLK
-602 ENEKASVESVFSVS
+602 NEEKYVESVFSVA

-622 IGQNAG
+622 VGQNAG

-636 WEKRT
+636 WEDRT
-641 TPEQQIGSLIQRGMA
+641 SPESQVGAIIQRGMA
-656 LNMIAKDAS
+656 LNMIVKDAS
-665 YVMPLQLPAMPELG
+665 YIMPIQLPAMPELG
-679 VTAGFNFQLKA
+679 VTAGFNLQLKA
-690 SAGQSHE
+690 SAGQTHQ
-697 QLLAARNTI
+697 QLIDARNMV
-706 LGLAAQDKRLAGV
+706 LGMAAQDKRLMGV

-730 QINIDQAQAGAMG
+730 KITIDQAQAGAMG
-743 VSIADI
+743 VSISEI
-749 NSTMSMAWGGSYIND
+749 NTTMGMAWGGSYIND
-764 FIDRGRVKKVY
+764 FVDRGRVKKVY
-775 VQGEAH
+775 VQGEAA
-781 ARMMPEDLNKW
+781 ARMMPEDLSQW
-792 YVRNNKGEMI
+792 YVRNNQGTMV
-802 PFSSFATGTW
+802 PFSTFATGEW

-824 IASMNIQGSPAPGT
+824 IASVNIQGSPGVGV
-838 SSGDAMLAMEEIVA
+838 SSGDAMKAMEEIVQ
-852 KLPSMGLQGFDYEWT
+852 KLPSMGVQGFDYEWT
-867 GLSLEERESGSQ
+867 GLSLEERESGAQ

-898 YESWSVP
+898 YESWSIP
-905 FSILLVVPLGVV
+905 FSVLLVVPLGVL
-917 GAIILTMFGHTGLFG
+917 GALLLTFLGMVFFKN
-932 GITLFGRTYF
+932 
-942 APDANLSNNIYF
+942 PNLANNIYF
-954 QVALIAVI
+954 QVAIIAVI

-982 GESLFDATLHAAKMR
+982 GEDLFDATLHAAKMR

-1038 TSTLLGIFFI
+1038 SSTLLGIFFI
-1048 PVFFVWVRSIFKYK
+1048 PVFYVWIRSIFKYK
-1062 PKNQNLQ
+1062 PKQQNNQ
-1069 EHKS
+1069 EHLS

>member
-31 PIAQYPTI
+31 PVAQYPTI

-49 YPGASASTVE
+49 YPGASAQTVE

-89 SIQLNFEQG
+89 SINLNFEQG
-98 VDPDIAQVQVQNK
+98 IDPDIAQVQVQNK

-119 PEDVQRQGVKVT
+119 PEDVQRQGVRVT
-131 KSGASFLQVLAF
+131 KSGASFMQVVAF
-143 YSESDSLSADDIKDY
+143 YSPDGSLPASDIKDY

-163 SEPLSRVAGVGEVQV
+163 SEPLSRVAGVGEVTV

-185 RIWLDPAKLTSLGIT
+185 RIWLDPAKLTSFNLT
-200 PSDVAAAIRAQNSQV
+200 PSDVAAAIRSQNAQV
-215 AVGQLGGAPSIEGQ
+215 AVGQLGGAPSTAGQ
-229 VLNATVNAQSMLTTP
+229 VLNATVNAQTMLQTP
-244 EQFKNIFLRNT
+244 EQFKNIFLKNT
-255 SDGAQVRLGDVA
+255 SGGAQVRLGDVA
-267 RVELGADTYQ
+267 RVELGSDNYQ

-297 ANALDTSEAVEARMV
+297 ANALDTAAAVEKRLS
-312 ELRKNYPT
+312 ELRHNYPS
-320 GMKDKLAFDT
+320 GLKDKLAYDT
-330 TPFIKIS
+330 TPFIRLS

-345 IEAIIL
+345 IEAVVL
-351 VFFVMFL
+351 VFIVMFL

-364 ATIIPTMAVPVVVL
+364 ATIIPTLAVPVVVL
-378 GTFAI
+378 GTFAV

-417 ERVMQED
+417 ERVMQEE
-424 HLDPVAATEL
+424 HLEPVPATEK
-434 SMKQITGALIG
+434 SMSQISGALVGI
-445 MTSVLTAVFV
+445 TSVLTAVFV
-455 PMSFFGGTTGVI
+455 PMAFFSGTTGVI

-474 LVTAMVLSLVVAVT
+474 LVTAMILSLIVALT

-496 ILKQHNPNK
+496 LLKQHDPNK
-505 KPSNNI
+505 QESNNI
-511 FARFFRWFNAAF
+511 FARFFRWFNRSF
-523 DRTAEKYQTGVNF
+523 ERLSEKYQGGVNR

-544 GIVYA
+544 GVLYIVVIA
-549 AVIGVLVVLFKML
+549 ALVGIYKVL

-580 LPPNATLDRT
+580 LPPSASLERT
-590 DKVINTMTHYFM
+590 DKVIDTMTGYFLNKEK
-602 ENEKASVESVFSVS
+602 ENVESIFTVA

-622 IGQNAG
+622 VGQNAG
-628 LAFVKLKD
+628 LAFIKLKD
-636 WEKRT
+636 WSERT
-641 TPEQQIGSLIQRGMA
+641 TPESQIGAIIQRGMA
-656 LNMIAKDAS
+656 LNMIVKDAS
-665 YVMPLQLPAMPELG
+665 YIMPLQLPAMPELG
-679 VTAGFNFQLKA
+679 VASGFDIQLKDA
-690 SAGQSHE
+690 SGQGHE
-697 QLLAARNTI
+697 KLIAARNAI
-706 LGLAAQDKRLAGV
+706 LGMASQDKRLAGV

-730 QINIDQAQAGAMG
+730 QITIDQAQAGAMG

-764 FIDRGRVKKVY
+764 FVDRGRVKKVY
-775 VQGEAH
+775 VQGEADT
-781 ARMMPEDLNKW
+781 RMMPEDLNKW
-792 YVRNNKGEMI
+792 YVRNNKGEMV
-802 PFSSFATGTW
+802 PFSGFAKGEW

-824 IASMNIQGSPAPGT
+824 VSSVNIQGTPAPGV

-852 KLPSMGLQGFDYEWT
+852 KLPSMGLSGFDYEWT
-867 GLSLEERESGSQ
+867 GLSLEERDSGSQ
-879 APFLYALSL
+879 SAPLLLLSL

-905 FSILLVVPLGVV
+905 VSVLLVVPLGIV
-917 GAIILTMFGHTGLFG
+917 GAFTLTWLGMVIKGD
-932 GITLFGRTYF
+932 
-942 APDANLSNNIYF
+942 PNLSFNIYF
-954 QVALIAVI
+954 QVAIVAVI

-970 LIVEFAKELQEK
+970 LIVEFAKELQEQ
-982 GESLFDATLHAAKMR
+982 GEELFEATLHAAKMR

-1009 FGVLPLALSSGAGA
+1009 FGVLPLALASGAGA

-1038 TSTLLGIFFI
+1038 SSTLLGIFFI
-1048 PVFFVWVRSIFKYK
+1048 PVFFVWIRSIFKYK
-1062 PKNQNLQ
+1062 PKTINNQ
-1069 EHKS
+1069 EHRS